1 MNTDDLFQQALSKLL
16 TEILD
21 GPPASESY
29 VLNPGDPGLL
39 AQLDTISAATASQRP
54 MPGKTT
60 IAAHVDHVH
69 YGLSLLNRWAQGEAN
84 PWATS
89 DWEASWKRGHVNEQ
103 QWTELRAK
111 LRQAAEAW
119 QQAVR
124 ARDQW
129 DETSAAGALASAV
142 HTAYHL
148 GAIRQI
154 LAATAG

>member
-1 MNTDDLFQQALSKLL
+1 MTTDDLFQQALSKLL

-21 GPPASESY
+21 GAPAGESY
-29 VLNPGDPGLL
+29 ALNPGDPGLL

-69 YGLSLLNRWAQGEAN
+69 YGLSLFNRWAQGEAN

-111 LRQAAEAW
+111 LRQASEAW

-129 DETSAAGALASAV
+129 DQTSAPGALASAV

-154 LAATAG
+154 LAATGG